1 LLTIYSQG
9 DYILFTHEGGVD
21 VGDVDAK
28 AEKLLIPVDLSE
40 YPSNETIAKTLLGKV
55 PEGVHNVLVDF
66 ITRLY
71 AVYVDCQFTYLEIN
85 PLVVIPNEDKT
96 SAEVHFLDLA
106 AKIDQTAEFECG
118 AKWAIARS
126 PAALGLR
133 PASDSKVSI
142 DVGPPLEFPA
152 PFGREMTKEEA

>member
-1 LLTIYSQG
+1 MS
-9 DYILFTHEGGVD
+9 
-21 VGDVDAK
+21 
-28 AEKLLIPVDLSE
+28 
-40 YPSNETIAKTLLGKV
+40 KV
-55 PEGVHNVLVDF
+55 PAGLHNVLVDF

-85 PLVVIPNEDKT
+85 PLVVIPNADKT
-96 SAEVHFLDLA
+96 SAEVFFLDLA

-126 PAALGLR
+126 AVALGLR
-133 PASDSKVSI
+133 PTGTEKVSV

>member
-1 LLTIYSQG
+1 M
-9 DYILFTHEGGVD
+9 
-21 VGDVDAK
+21 
-28 AEKLLIPVDLSE
+28 
-40 YPSNETIAKTLLGKV
+40 
-55 PEGVHNVLVDF
+55 LVDF

-71 AVYVDCQFTYLEIN
+71 AVYVECQFTYLEIN
-85 PLVVIPNEDKT
+85 PLVVIPNAEKT
-96 SAEVHFLDLA
+96 SAAVFFLDLA

-133 PASDSKVSI
+133 PAAGGSKVSI
-142 DVGPPLEFPA
+142 DAGPPLEFPA